1 MFFIKTN
8 NKSLDDRY
16 SWGRGSLQGHPR
28 TFSITVRGSKYS
40 PEISKVRKRLKIC
53 GQRFHSSEI
62 FEVFLLTYQR
72 FLEVFVFTFYYQN
85 IAIFVKKKR
94 SPGHF
99 SIKTKR
105 LTESSPL
112 LAFDATAEKSRS
124 LVTAYATLQRRF
136 GYQVWLLPFDQYQCT
151 SRILCREQ
159 PLQFF
164 CNSKTANFFK

>member
-28 TFSITVRGSKYS
+28 TFSKTVRGSKYS

-53 GQRFHSSEI
+53 GQRFHSSEM

-72 FLEVFVFTFYYQN
+72 FLEVLFSHSITKTLRFLL
-85 IAIFVKKKR
+85 KKR

-105 LTESSPL
+105 PTESSPL
-112 LAFDATAEKSRS
+112 LAFDAGEGWKESVPSHCVR
-124 LVTAYATLQRRF
+124 YASETLWIS
-136 GYQVWLLPFDQYQCT
+136 GLAVAVWSVPVHF
-151 SRILCREQ
+151 
-159 PLQFF
+159 
-164 CNSKTANFFK
+164 

>member
-53 GQRFHSSEI
+53 GQRFHSSEM

-72 FLEVFVFTFYYQN
+72 FLEVLFSHSITKTLRFLLKKKKVSWTFQY
-85 IAIFVKKKR
+85 KKKR
-94 SPGHF
+94 P
-99 SIKTKR
+99 
-105 LTESSPL
+105 TESSPL
-112 LAFDATAEKSRS
+112 LAFDAKAEKSRS